1 MRRTV
6 RPFVKEFKSRSA
18 KTAASRLA
26 PLEEAAPEPKPAFLD
41 VAAFTPRAAER
52 EAPHDDGYEAAMRAA
67 DLVFGKKSASV
78 EVAAPAAP
86 VVTGRVLPSLLETE
100 APTPPEPREPAR
112 RGPGRPRVKKSEEP
126 TSAATP
132 IRRPRRP
139 APAEPAQDRS
149 PAPDRPPAPPIVVAA
164 QPQPHAPIF
173 TVESETSRRIR
184 RPIQLRYVLKTELRA
199 GERWKRRLPEAA
211 R

>member
-86 VVTGRVLPSLLETE
+86 VATGRVLPSLLETE
-100 APTPPEPREPAR
+100 APTPSEPREPAR

-126 TSAATP
+126 TAAATP

-139 APAEPAQDRS
+139 APTEPAQDRS
-149 PAPDRPPAPPIVVAA
+149 PAPPIVVAA

-173 TVESETSRRIR
+173 VSQAVENETSRRIR